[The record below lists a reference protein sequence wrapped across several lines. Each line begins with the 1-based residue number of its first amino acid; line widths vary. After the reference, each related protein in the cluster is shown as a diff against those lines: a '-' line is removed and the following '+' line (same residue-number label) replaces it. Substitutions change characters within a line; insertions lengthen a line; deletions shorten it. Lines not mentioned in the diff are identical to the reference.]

1 MRVMVRRGERSE
13 SDGVRVVEMI
23 RVTTARRVYDLDGG
37 VH

>member
-13 SDGVRVVEMI
+13 SDAVRVVEML

>member
-1 MRVMVRRGERSE
+1 MRVTVRSGEWSE
-13 SDGVRVVEMI
+13 SDAVRVVEMI